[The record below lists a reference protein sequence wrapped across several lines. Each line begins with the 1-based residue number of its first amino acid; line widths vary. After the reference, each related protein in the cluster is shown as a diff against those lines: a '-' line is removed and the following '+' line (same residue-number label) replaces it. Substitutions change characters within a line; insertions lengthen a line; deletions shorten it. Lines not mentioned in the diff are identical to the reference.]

1 MIEIARTLGFLIV
14 QGAKFAQMALVLWI
28 AMRGRRAYAR

>member
-1 MIEIARTLGFLIV
+1 MIEIARTLGFFII

-28 AMRGRRAYAR
+28 AVRGRRRYA